1 MEDLEESLKAIESES
16 LEKGKP
22 QGLLRRFW
30 NLCPLFVGR
39 AFFSYLPLAI
49 SYLFKDTAGHDFMAS
64 VFLSLS
70 FVFIAQINNR
80 GYICRQTNYSKTK
93 EYWAFF
99 LYGLRVFLGLC
110 TLAIYAARLHIFY
123 NVSTAWTLGIIS
135 FLTLIVGVYME
146 ESQERSLKQAQQ
158 NLPQE
163 TFKQGF

>member
-70 FVFIAQINNR
+70 FVFILRRSTIGVIFADKPITAKLKNI
-80 GYICRQTNYSKTK
+80 GH
-93 EYWAFF
+93 FF
-99 LYGLRVFLGLC
+99 FMDCGCF
-110 TLAIYAARLHIFY
+110 
-123 NVSTAWTLGIIS
+123 
-135 FLTLIVGVYME
+135 
-146 ESQERSLKQAQQ
+146 
-158 NLPQE
+158 
-163 TFKQGF
+163 

>member
-30 NLCPLFVGR
+30 NLCP
-39 AFFSYLPLAI
+39 
-49 SYLFKDTAGHDFMAS
+49 
-64 VFLSLS
+64 LSLS

-146 ESQERSLKQAQQ
+146 ESQERSLKQTQQ